1 MLGKENPVGEKIN
14 MWGVE
19 GEILGVFRNYHHT
32 SVHREILP
40 HVVNI
45 NPSHYRHLRYAFI
58 KISPENQAET
68 IAFIRDTF
76 KEFSGDF
83 PFTHEFLLDEVDQMY
98 AKDIRLARVIGFFAF
113 LALLISCLGIYGL
126 ARFSVEKKTRDLT
139 IRRVFGASLQRI
151 IFLANMDMLKRIGI
165 AVVVAIPLAFFFL
178 ERWLRSFAF
187 RTDLA
192 WWFFVLG
199 GALGIIITI
208 AATMIGIWKALQQK
222 PREVLNQ
229 V

>member
-1 MLGKENPVGEKIN
+1 
-14 MWGVE
+14 VE
-19 GEILGVFRNYHHT
+19 GEILGVFKNYHHI
-32 SVHREILP
+32 SAHREILP

-45 NPSHYRHLRYAFI
+45 NPQHYRHLRFVFI
-58 KISPENQAET
+58 RLAPENQAET

-76 KEFSGDF
+76 RKFSGDF
-83 PFTHEFLLDEVDQMY
+83 PFTHEFLLEEVNQMY
-98 AKDIRLARVIGFFAF
+98 AGDVRLARIIGFFAF

-139 IRRVFGASLQRI
+139 IRRVFGASFQRI
-151 IFLANMDMLKRIGI
+151 ILLANMDMLKRIGI
-165 AVVVAIPLAFFFL
+165 AVVVAIPLAFFLL

-187 RTDLA
+187 RTELS
-192 WWFFVLG
+192 WWFFFLG
-199 GALGIIITI
+199 GALGVLISV